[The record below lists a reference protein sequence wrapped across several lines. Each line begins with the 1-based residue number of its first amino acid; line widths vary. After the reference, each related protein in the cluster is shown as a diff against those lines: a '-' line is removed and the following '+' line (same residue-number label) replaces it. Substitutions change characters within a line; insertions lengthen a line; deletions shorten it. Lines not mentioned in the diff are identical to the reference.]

1 MTETISRLTKKDKQA
16 ITARAVAATLTD
28 YFAGVTKAEAEE
40 VFKVLAMMASFPG
53 ATPPEPLVGCDVLWS
68 SELRVGD
75 SLATQKFSVQV
86 KYGQLLFNYFH
97 PGDGVPIRGIHLPDS
112 SHINFDNWDLHAVR
126 VASAVRNRVEKQ
138 AIAKLKF

>member
-1 MTETISRLTKKDKQA
+1 MTETRSRLTKKDKQA
-16 ITARAVAATLTD
+16 ITASAVTAALAD
-28 YFAGVTKAEAEE
+28 YFRVTKAEAEE

-86 KYGQLLFNYFH
+86 KYGQLLFNYFN
-97 PGDGVPIRGIHLPDS
+97 PGDGVPIRGIQLPDS
-112 SHINFDNWDLHAVR
+112 SHINFDNWDLHAD
-126 VASAVRNRVEKQ
+126 RVEKQ
-138 AIAKLKF
+138 AIAKLKI

>member
-16 ITARAVAATLTD
+16 ITARAVAAALAD

-68 SELRVGD
+68 SQLRVGD

-86 KYGQLLFNYFH
+86 KYGQLLFKYFH
-97 PGDGVPIRGIHLPDS
+97 SDDGVPVRGIQLPDS
-112 SHINFDNWDLHAVR
+112 SHINFDNWDFHAD
-126 VASAVRNRVEKQ
+126 RVEKQ